1 MTKVLRKP
9 GGATRRGGVLAVL
22 LVVLGVVSIAALGS
36 VTPAAD
42 ETMLA
47 AARVERVRA
56 SYAADAGI
64 AVALAEV
71 ISGSDMDGDGKP
83 GTLSDNSNAGD
94 DPQVGLARVVVTAES
109 GSTQT
114 VLTSRG
120 RCGVSSYSLELT
132 VQ

>member
-1 MTKVLRKP
+1 MIKVRRKP
-9 GGATRRGGVLAVL
+9 GSARRRGGVLAAL

-36 VTPAAD
+36 VAPAAD

-71 ISGSDMDGDGKP
+71 IAATDLDGDGKA
-83 GTLSDNSNAGD
+83 GTLSDNSNPGD
-94 DPQVGLARVVVTAES
+94 DPQVGLARVVVTAAS

-114 VLTSRG
+114 VVTSRG
-120 RCGVSSYSLELT
+120 RCGGSSYSLELT